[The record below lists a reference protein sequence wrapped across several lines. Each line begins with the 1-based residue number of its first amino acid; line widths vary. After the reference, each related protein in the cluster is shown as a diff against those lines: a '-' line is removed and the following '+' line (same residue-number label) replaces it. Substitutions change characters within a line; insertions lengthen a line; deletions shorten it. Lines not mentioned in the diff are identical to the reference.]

1 MKEKNKKLLQAV
13 RYASHKGRQQ
23 LSKSYP
29 AKQKTVAAENK
40 PVRERE
46 TSRSWKNK
54 WHKKTPVFKRVNTYS
69 IVSLLN
75 YIYQSF
81 MDAGVFITQVYFTS
95 EHL

>member
-54 WHKKTPVFKRVNTYS
+54 WHKKKPC
-69 IVSLLN
+69 I
-75 YIYQSF
+75 
-81 MDAGVFITQVYFTS
+81 
-95 EHL
+95 

>member
-54 WHKKTPVFKRVNTYS
+54 WHKKNPVFKRVNTYS